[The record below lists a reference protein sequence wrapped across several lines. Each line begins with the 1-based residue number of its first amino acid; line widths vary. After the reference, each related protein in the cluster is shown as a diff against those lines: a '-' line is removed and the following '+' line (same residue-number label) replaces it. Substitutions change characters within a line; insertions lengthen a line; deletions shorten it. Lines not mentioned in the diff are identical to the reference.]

1 MRRSFI
7 FYLFCLILVPFLF
20 VSPVKAED
28 PSVLDQSQT
37 LGGGSTVVYSE
48 YNRNQTF
55 KVTKT
60 ILTKIEVLMKNR
72 RGGSTIT
79 LTVKDENTGSTIAT
93 KSQRMDDG
101 DGWETFDLKG
111 DALGIVVDKTHTFS
125 MWIGTAY
132 YPSPAPSWEY
142 ENSDVYA
149 NGTMRSGTNPM
160 TGDYAFK
167 TYGWELILWLPPVED
182 EEPPVVEDQDNEEVV
197 DEKTP
202 EKEVVLTPDTSSSL
216 YSFDEDD
223 VDDTVIAPAL
233 EFVIVNNIVVDSQKD
248 GGVVTD
254 GESIVKIAGTADA
267 GDTVTIT
274 IGDKIYTT
282 KTDSSGNWY
291 MVISSLDLKNGSY
304 TVKAYA
310 TNENKKI
317 SSEVEL
323 FKLNISE
330 GETVTTT
337 EEEKDSKIDMLGIII
352 FGVSGLLLIG
362 LIILVIF
369 LIRRNKKG
377 KKSIT
382 EVTNSEITK
391 EEPKEIGNNSEVD
404 KI

>member
-1 MRRSFI
+1 MRKALSFSLVLLI
-7 FYLFCLILVPFLF
+7 FALFLF
-20 VSPVKAED
+20 VSPTEASD

-55 KVTKT
+55 KVTKS
-60 ILTKIEVLMKNR
+60 ILTKIEVLMKDR
-72 RGGSTIT
+72 RGGSTVT
-79 LTVKDENTGSTIAT
+79 LTVKDETTGSTIVT

-111 DALGIVVDKTHTFS
+111 DALGIVVDKTHVFS

-149 NGTMRSGTNPM
+149 NGSMRSGTNPM
-160 TGDYAFK
+160 DGDYAFK
-167 TYGWELILWLPPVED
+167 TYGWELILWLPPEED

-216 YSFDEDD
+216 FSFDEED
-223 VDDTVIAPAL
+223 VDDTVVVPAL
-233 EFVIVNNIVVDSQKD
+233 EFVIVNNVVVDSQKD
-248 GGVVTD
+248 EGVVTE
-254 GESIVKIAGTADA
+254 GESIVKIAGTADS
-267 GDTVTIT
+267 GDTVTIK
-274 IGDKIYTT
+274 IGDKTYTT
-282 KTDSSGNWY
+282 KADSGGNWY
-291 MVISSLDLKNGSY
+291 MVISALDLKEGSY

-310 TNENKKI
+310 TNENKKV
-317 SSEVEL
+317 STEVDL
-323 FKLNISE
+323 FKLKISN
-330 GETVTTT
+330 GGVATTT
-337 EEEKDSKIDMLGIII
+337 EEEKDSEIDILGIII

-362 LIILVIF
+362 LIVLVIF
-369 LIRRNKKG
+369 LIKRNKKG
-377 KKSIT
+377 KKNII
-382 EVTNSEITK
+382 EVTTPEVK
-391 EEPKEIGNNSEVD
+391 EEESKVIENDSQED